1 MIRGVN
7 ALADERSSA
16 PQSSSGGF
24 NLFRFL
30 GEVKAEMKKVTWP
43 THRELVTYTVVVGV
57 AVVVVCALSWVCDVF
72 FTRLFQLILR

>member
-43 THRELVTYTVVVGV
+43 TKKELVTYTGV
-57 AVVVVCALSWVCDVF
+57 TGIAVVIVCALVWICDTIF
-72 FTRLFQLILR
+72 ARLFQLILR

>member
-1 MIRGVN
+1 MIRGVS

-16 PQSSSGGF
+16 PQSSSSGF

-43 THRELVTYTVVVGV
+43 THRELVTYTGVVGV
-57 AVVVVCALSWVCDVF
+57 AVVVVSALIGVCDTF
-72 FTRLFQLILR
+72 FSRLFQIIMQ

>member
-43 THRELVTYTVVVGV
+43 THRELVTYTGVVGV
-57 AVVVVCALSWVCDVF
+57 AVVVVCALIWVCDTF
-72 FTRLFQLILR
+72 FARLFKLILQ

>member
-16 PQSSSGGF
+16 SQSSSGGF

-43 THRELVTYTVVVGV
+43 TRRELVTYTGVVGV
-57 AVVVVCALSWVCDVF
+57 AVVVVCALIWICDTF
-72 FTRLFQLILR
+72 FARLFQLILQ

>member
-16 PQSSSGGF
+16 WQPSSGGF
-24 NLFRFL
+24 NLFRFM

-43 THRELVTYTVVVGV
+43 TRRELVTYTGVVGV
-57 AVVVVCALSWVCDVF
+57 AVVVVCALIWICDTF
-72 FTRLFQLILR
+72 FARLFQLILR